1 MDAARRPTYTDHRG
15 VERGFIDED
24 TAALCECAHKWLGL
38 GLATGF
44 IACSRCGQAGYMLV
58 EFEYLT
64 WCKEALEG
72 HV

>member
-15 VERGFIDED
+15 VQRGFIDED
-24 TAALCECAHKWLGL
+24 TAALCECAHQWKGL
-38 GLATGF
+38 GMLSGF
-44 IACSRCGQAGYMLV
+44 IACSVCGQAAWMDV

-64 WCKEALEG
+64 WDKRALEG